1 MTDAAAGAPTLTLM
15 LLLLLRPAPGYV
27 GIGFA
32 SSTLMT
38 NSDVVMGW
46 IAGTQ
51 DMMVSYGRG
60 QGSR

>member
-1 MTDAAAGAPTLTLM
+1 MM
-15 LLLLLRPAPGYV
+15 MLLLRPAAGYV

-51 DMMVSYGRG
+51 DMMVSYMYG
-60 QGSR
+60 QKSR